1 MGSVFLVAIVAC
13 FVAWAAY
20 KLGFSKGWVKGY
32 ERGEQ
37 AGFAAGREDGMKA
50 GLKAGIREHMISTL
64 AEIPE
69 APGIHAELHQ
79 QARDEILTQLNTKP
93 AAKPSPPPK
102 TGFLLMIWQEFGGW
116 LLLLLF
122 ALLLVYLF
130 R

>member
-20 KLGFSKGWVKGY
+20 KLGFSKGWAKGY

-37 AGFAAGREDGMKA
+37 AGFVAGREDGM
-50 GLKAGIREHMISTL
+50 KAGIREHMISTL

-79 QARDEILTQLNTKP
+79 QARDEILKQLNTKP